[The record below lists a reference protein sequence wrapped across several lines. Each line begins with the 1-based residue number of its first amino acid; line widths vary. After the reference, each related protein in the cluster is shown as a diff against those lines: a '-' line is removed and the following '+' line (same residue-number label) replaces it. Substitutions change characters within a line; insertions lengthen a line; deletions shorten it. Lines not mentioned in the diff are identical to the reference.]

1 MSYIYVLKQKEKGW
15 RKVGK
20 SINPRDRIKKLE
32 TSWSKFDE
40 DSIIYKIDTKKY
52 GKKLDSVEK
61 LIHNTLYSKSLKID
75 FEDSN
80 NGKEGYTEF
89 FKLEEDNIEKLI
101 DFMVGD
107 FVVEKKLYTEIF
119 SEKNNKLSI
128 ERDIRLKR
136 NFIEREKEKLFE
148 LENTLEKLENGFTYE
163 IGEKYYCCPNYE
175 EIISKFPSFENGKF
189 CHIKNLNN
197 DYTNRFDLI
206 FEIENTNEEDTELLT
221 DCLSDI
227 RIEGFKK
234 DFLNFRVS
242 NICSI
247 SSTTTTLK
255 NQCVSKAII
264 KVRMSIDNETEEFYF
279 KFLEDLKIKYTYSN
293 VSEES
298 FSELTKQE
306 EQFNYESKGI
316 DIIGTLLSLRYMD
329 K

>member
-32 TSWSKFDE
+32 SSWSNFDE
-40 DSIIYKIDTKKY
+40 DSIVYKIDTKKY

-75 FEDSN
+75 FEDSDSN

-107 FVVEKKLYTEIF
+107 FVTDKKLYTEIF

-136 NFIEREKEKLFE
+136 NFIKREREKLVE

-163 IGEKYYCCPNYE
+163 INGNYYCCPNYDD
-175 EIISKFPSFENGKF
+175 IISKLPILKKVEF
-189 CHIKNLNN
+189 CQIKNLNKGYKN
-197 DYTNRFDLI
+197 SYDFI
-206 FEIENTNEEDTELLT
+206 FEIEDSNEDNIKKFIIQFLEM
-221 DCLSDI
+221 S
-227 RIEGFKK
+227 IEGFNK
-234 DFLNFRVS
+234 DFRKFSLCNL
-242 NICSI
+242 CSI
-247 SSTTTTLK
+247 SSISTKLDNVDIFK
-255 NQCVSKAII
+255 SIVIVK
-264 KVRMSIDNETEEFYF
+264 MSLSIEREKFYF
-279 KFLEDLKIKYTYSN
+279 KLLEDLKLKYIYTN
-293 VSEES
+293 LNLKVLEEV
-298 FSELTKQE
+298 E
-306 EQFNYESKGI
+306 EFLEDKKF
-316 DIIGTLLSLRYMD
+316 DILY
-329 K
+329 